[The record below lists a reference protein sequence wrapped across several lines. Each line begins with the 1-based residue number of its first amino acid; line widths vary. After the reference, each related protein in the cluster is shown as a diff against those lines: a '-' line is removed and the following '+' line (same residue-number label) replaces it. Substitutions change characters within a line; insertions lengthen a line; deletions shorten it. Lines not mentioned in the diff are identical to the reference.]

1 MEVPVRLPA
10 LWARSPVLANI
21 NSSNP
26 PPPLPSVVCLV
37 SWRDRR
43 YPINKPGYVKYCLIT
58 MSHDQKRYKMTLSR
72 DQTDTIV
79 D

>member
-26 PPPLPSVVCLV
+26 PPPLSCMSGFLERSTVPNKQAWLRKVLSDNHV
-37 SWRDRR
+37 S
-43 YPINKPGYVKYCLIT
+43 
-58 MSHDQKRYKMTLSR
+58 
-72 DQTDTIV
+72 
-79 D
+79 